1 MCFQLFVNFVWKTQ
15 GKKNNWM
22 SPFFLNTN
30 FIWFKHK
37 QNSDWSIQKKQ
48 LDVDLLLNKNFILC
62 TDTTMLVYS
71 KCSFRELIRVKRK
84 GSDSILWKKN
94 PPYQG
99 IIYSWSALP
108 FFLRNSILQSHSVLI
123 LNKLLIF
130 IFHSHFNNRSGN
142 LIEEMITAKSI

>member
-48 LDVDLLLNKNFILC
+48 LDVDLLLNKNVILY

-71 KCSFRELIRVKRK
+71 KWSFRELIRVKRK
-84 GSDSILWKKN
+84 SSDSILWKKTH
-94 PPYQG
+94 PIKGSYTRGQHCLSS
-99 IIYSWSALP
+99 YV
-108 FFLRNSILQSHSVLI
+108 ILSSNLIPCWYWTSCSHSFFIPILI
-123 LNKLLIF
+123 IDLVIW
-130 IFHSHFNNRSGN
+130 
-142 LIEEMITAKSI
+142 